1 MTNGDLSDPG
11 VTDPNRARPTRGTR
25 LLSLAYGAGEA
36 EALAEAAPAEDAATE
51 ETLAADAL
59 VEDTPA
65 AEALA
70 VEALAA
76 DALAEGALAGEAPVG
91 PTPMVRTTGALG
103 LVSVPADGSV
113 PVTVP

>member
-59 VEDTPA
+59 
-65 AEALA
+65 
-70 VEALAA
+70 
-76 DALAEGALAGEAPVG
+76 AEGALAGEAPAG

-103 LVSVPADGSV
+103 LASVPADGSV